1 LFIINTLLL
10 FVIGKDTYE
19 KAKKDPQEGDLFQLM
34 PALPVTR
41 QMKAF

>member
-1 LFIINTLLL
+1 M
-10 FVIGKDTYE
+10 IGKDTYE
-19 KAKKDPQEGDLFQLM
+19 KAKKDLHEGDLFRLM